1 MILYIVDNLLKV
13 DRVLKLNDHQYC
25 PAREDGLPTM
35 EFSIDAVRTLMAAR
49 LQFIIEVGA
58 RENPPES
65 FKTLMLKPHPDAK
78 EFGVNWIVPPYWNV
92 VSPMYD
98 LEYKTSEDELKYK
111 SGLTLAGFEKAV
123 AAGVRVTR
131 VFSETGL
138 TAEFLEQFKLRI
150 LMRGKFR
157 YAVPQKK
164 EKVASVGKTEKTKTA
179 EPAAGS
185 SKNKVASKTVS
196 KVKKVA
202 KKK

>member
-13 DRVLKLNDHQYC
+13 DRVLKLNDHHYC

-49 LQFIIEVGA
+49 LQFIIEIGA
-58 RENPPES
+58 RENAPES

-78 EFGVNWIVPPYWNV
+78 EYGVNWVVPPYWNV
-92 VSPMYD
+92 VAPMYD
-98 LEYKTSEDELKYK
+98 LEYKTAEDELKYK
-111 SGLTLAGFEKAV
+111 TGLTLAGFEKAI

-131 VFSETGL
+131 VFSENGL

-164 EKVASVGKTEKTKTA
+164 EKDASSGKEKAKA
-179 EPAAGS
+179 PKPAAGS
-185 SKNKVASKTVS
+185 SKNKDALTVKSKAKKV
-196 KVKKVA
+196 VKK
-202 KKK
+202 K